1 MKNLFILTLLSVFI
15 NADNNKTM
23 SKQEFLKYMQESQQR
38 QEKDLTEIE
47 KTEKFIQKLDLMK
60 IKLEAEKLESEQTE
74 NKK

>member
-1 MKNLFILTLLSVFI
+1 MKNLLILALLTVFL

-38 QEKDLTEIE
+38 QEKDLAEIE
-47 KTEKFIQKLDLMK
+47 KTKKFIQKLELMK
-60 IKLEAEKLESEQTE
+60 MKLEAEKLESEQTE